1 MVNHRRWVLSH
12 AVFFLNFARTVKP
25 AGIPWSMLSS
35 AGGIQRRG
43 GKTMGKDVSQE
54 NRLQAAAEHLFRLME
69 DRWREGITLEELAAA
84 AGYSPF
90 HFHRLFQGLTGMTPA
105 EWQRDR
111 RLSAAVRELRNS
123 RHSATRIGYDS
134 GFSSQETF
142 IRSFKRRYG
151 VTPGQ
156 YRRRAMDMTTI
167 EPKMIEME
175 SVLLAG
181 IPCST
186 DTSKDRSI
194 TGAWEEWGRLIGTIP
209 NRKEVRAF
217 GLELYERSSTQ
228 KGGSTRDAAF
238 TYIAASE
245 VEHGN
250 DDLPEGAVFKL
261 LPAGRYAVF
270 THRGSTEL
278 LNETF
283 RFIYEEW
290 LPSSGCTL
298 RTLNGGGFD
307 LEVYDE
313 RFHPTSPDSELD
325 LYIPID

>member
-1 MVNHRRWVLSH
+1 MEKES
-12 AVFFLNFARTVKP
+12 T
-25 AGIPWSMLSS
+25 
-35 AGGIQRRG
+35 
-43 GKTMGKDVSQE
+43 QE
-54 NRLQAAAEHLFRLME
+54 NRLQAAAERLYRLME

-111 RLSAAVRELRNS
+111 RLDAAVRELRSS

-134 GFSSQETF
+134 GFSTQETF

-151 VTPGQ
+151 LTPGE
-156 YRRRAMDMTTI
+156 YRRRVTDMTAM

-175 SVLLAG
+175 TVLLAG

-186 DTSKDRSI
+186 DTSKDRNI
-194 TGAWEEWGRLIGTIP
+194 TGAWEEWGRLVGAIP
-209 NRKEVRAF
+209 NRKEGRAF
-217 GLELYERSSTQ
+217 GLELYEMNGTQ
-228 KGGSTRDAAF
+228 QGGTHRNAAF
-238 TYIAASE
+238 TYLAASE
-245 VEHGN
+245 VEHRT
-250 DDLPEGAVFKL
+250 DDLPEGAVYQVL
-261 LPAGRYAVF
+261 SAGRYAVF

-307 LEVYDE
+307 LEVYDG

-325 LYIPID
+325 LYIPVD